1 MRILPIAIAL
11 AAITATTPAFAC
23 ASCGC
28 TLTSDWLSQGLVA
41 QPGTTVGLR
50 YDYVPQTKLRT
61 GSRDV
66 SQAEKRL
73 PASREIER
81 YTYNQYATASLDRQ
95 FNSDWGV
102 NVQVPVTYRPHS
114 TFAESDTGASYSR
127 AEGVGDV
134 RITAR
139 WQGFKTPGC
148 INGVQVGLI
157 LPTGRFHQTFR
168 SGPAKGG
175 EVDRGLQPGTGTVQA
190 VIGYYLYG
198 KLSKSFD
205 YIVQAQG
212 QAPLAS
218 RDMYRP
224 GAAGQFS
231 AALHY
236 TGWRNITPQFELNF
250 RASAKDS
257 GLNSDRE
264 NSGGEQFYA
273 APGVI
278 VRLSGKASAYTYVQ
292 VPLYLRVN
300 GFQLTP
306 RYTATVGLQFRL

>member
-1 MRILPIAIAL
+1 MRILPVVIAV
-11 AAITATTPAFAC
+11 TAMATATPAFAC

-41 QPGTTVGLR
+41 QPGTNAGLR
-50 YDYVPQTKLRT
+50 YDYVPQTELRT
-61 GSRDV
+61 EHRGV
-66 SQAEKRL
+66 TQTEKTL
-73 PASREIER
+73 PADREIER
-81 YTYNQYATASLDRQ
+81 YSYNQYVTTSLDRQ

-102 NVQVPVTYRPHS
+102 NVQVPIIYRPHS
-114 TFAESDTGASYSR
+114 TFAAGDTDASYSHT
-127 AEGVGDV
+127 EGVGDV

-148 INGVQVGLI
+148 INGLQVGLI
-157 LPTGRFHQTFR
+157 LPTGAFHQTFR

-190 VIGYYLYG
+190 VVGYYLFG
-198 KLSKSFD
+198 KLSKDFD

-212 QAPLAS
+212 QAALNS
-218 RDMYRP
+218 RDLYRP
-224 GAAGQFS
+224 GASGQIA

-236 TGWRNITPQFELNF
+236 THWRAITPQLELNV

-264 NSGGEQFYA
+264 NSGGEQLFA

-278 VRLSGKASAYTYVQ
+278 VKLSRSMSAYTYIQ
-292 VPLYLRVN
+292 VPIYERVN

-306 RYTATVGLQFRL
+306 HYTATVGVQFRL